1 MPALKLSIE
10 SRKKNMKAQQNSNL
24 HTGTIVR
31 LVGPV
36 IDIRFTDRKLP
47 RLLTALTIPVQDKVI
62 TVEVLEHLDEETV
75 RGVAMESAEGLQR
88 DMIVYDTGAQIK
100 VPVGQAT
107 LGRAFNILGETIDQ
121 EEPIPEDNE
130 RVGIHQP
137 PPAYVEQ
144 RPSSELFITGLK
156 VVDLLAPFVQGG
168 KVGLLGGAG
177 VGKTLLIMEM
187 IHHTSAVHKGV
198 SVFAGVGE
206 RTREGNDLYLQM
218 QRTGVLNDAILVFGE
233 MNEPP
238 GARFRAVFT
247 ALTMAEHFRDEKH
260 QDVLLF
266 IDNVFRYIQAGGEVS
281 ALLGRMTSA
290 VGYQPTLAT
299 EVGELEERIVSTK
312 SGAITSIQAIYVPA
326 DDLTDPAPAATFSH
340 LDATVVL
347 SRQLASQG
355 LYPAVDPLESGSR
368 LLTPRIVGD
377 RHYQIASRVR
387 ETLARY
393 KELRDVIAI
402 LGMEELAEEDR
413 KLVQRARKIQ
423 RFLTQPFVVA
433 EQFTG
438 RKGVFIPLDETL
450 KGFEM
455 ILNGDMDD
463 IAERFFYMT
472 GTIEQVRE
480 AYNKSKAE
488 PEETPEAERTEK
500 AQPTT
505 ETSEKTQEAAA

>member
-1 MPALKLSIE
+1 MTAPS
-10 SRKKNMKAQQNSNL
+10 NMQE
-24 HTGTIVR
+24 HTGFIVR
-31 LVGPV
+31 LIGPV
-36 IDIRFTDRKLP
+36 IDVRFDDRKLP
-47 RLLTALTIPVQDKVI
+47 RLLTALTIPVEDRVI
-62 TVEVLEHLDEETV
+62 TVEVLEHIDERTV
-75 RGVAMESAEGLQR
+75 RGVAMESAEGLR
-88 DMIVYDTGAQIK
+88 REMVVYDTGDQIK
-100 VPVGQAT
+100 VPVGEKT
-107 LGRAFNILGETIDQ
+107 LGRAFNVLGETIDGGQ
-121 EEPIPEDNE
+121 PIPADVE
-130 RVGIHQP
+130 RDGIHQSP
-137 PPAYVEQ
+137 PPYVDQ
-144 RPSSELFITGLK
+144 RPTSDLFITGLK
-156 VVDLLAPFVQGG
+156 VLDLLAPFVRGG

-187 IHHTSAVHKGV
+187 IRHTSAEHQGV

-218 QRTGVLNDAILVFGE
+218 ENSNVLKDAILVFGE

-238 GARFRAVFT
+238 GARFRVAFS
-247 ALTMAEHFRDEKH
+247 ALTMAEYYRDKKH

-290 VGYQPTLAT
+290 VGYQPTLST
-299 EVGELEERIVSTK
+299 EVGELEERIVSTHN
-312 SGAITSIQAIYVPA
+312 GAITSIQAIYVPA

-368 LLTPRIVGD
+368 LLTPRVVGD
-377 RHYQIASRVR
+377 HHYKIATRVR

-413 KLVQRARKIQ
+413 LLVQRARKIQ
-423 RFLTQPFVVA
+423 RFLTQPFFVA

-438 RKGVFIPLDETL
+438 RKGTFVSLNDTL
-450 KGFEM
+450 RGFEM
-455 ILNGDMDD
+455 ILDGELDE
-463 IAERFFYMT
+463 IPERFFYMT
-472 GTIEQVRE
+472 GTIDQVTDNYHQAKLE
-480 AYNKSKAE
+480 NKKKQHAAKESAE
-488 PEETPEAERTEK
+488 GSNPDGEKNSAESAEVAQTEAEK
-500 AQPTT
+500 
-505 ETSEKTQEAAA
+505 

>member
-1 MPALKLSIE
+1 MSPSPQPK
-10 SRKKNMKAQQNSNL
+10 R
-24 HTGTIVR
+24 HTGRIVR
-31 LVGPV
+31 MIGPV
-36 IDIRFTDRKLP
+36 IDVRFPDRKLP
-47 RLLTALTIPVQDKVI
+47 SLQTALTIPVNDEVV
-62 TVEVLEHLDEETV
+62 TVEVLEHLDERTV

-88 DMIVYDTGAQIK
+88 EMLVFDTGSQIQ
-100 VPVGQAT
+100 VPVGPET
-107 LGRAFNILGETIDQ
+107 LGRAFNVLGEIIDQ
-121 EEPIPEDNE
+121 GEPLPEDVE
-130 RVGIHQP
+130 RKGIHQS

-144 RPSSELFITGLK
+144 RPSSELFVTGLK
-156 VVDLLAPFVQGG
+156 VIDLLAPFVRGG

-187 IHHTSAVHKGV
+187 IRHTSAEHEGV

-206 RTREGNDLYLQM
+206 RTREGNDLYQQM
-218 QRTGVLNDAILVFGE
+218 KRSDVLDDAILVFGE

-238 GARFRAVFT
+238 GARFRVVFS
-247 ALTMAEHFRDEKH
+247 ALTMAEHFRDAEK

-290 VGYQPTLAT
+290 VGYQPTLST
-299 EVGELEERIVSTK
+299 EVGELEERIVSTDN
-312 SGAITSIQAIYVPA
+312 GAITSIQAIYVPA

-377 RHYQIASRVR
+377 RHYRIASRVR

-413 KLVQRARKIQ
+413 LLVQRARKIQ
-423 RFLTQPFVVA
+423 RFLTQPFFVA
-433 EQFTG
+433 EAFTG
-438 RKGVFIPLDETL
+438 REGVFISVEDTL
-450 KGFEM
+450 RGFEM
-455 ILNGDMDD
+455 ILNGDLDH
-463 IAERFFYMT
+463 IPERFFYMT
-472 GTIEQVRE
+472 GNIDKVFE
-480 AYNKSKAE
+480 AYEMQEGEKQAHQVKV
-488 PEETPEAERTEK
+488 TP
-500 AQPTT
+500 
-505 ETSEKTQEAAA
+505 

>member
-1 MPALKLSIE
+1 MNPLPQPTKHIG
-10 SRKKNMKAQQNSNL
+10 K
-24 HTGTIVR
+24 IVR
-31 LVGPV
+31 MIGPV
-36 IDIRFTDRKLP
+36 IDVRFPDRKLP
-47 RLLTALTIPVQDKVI
+47 SLQTALHIPVDDAVI
-62 TVEVLEHLDEETV
+62 TLEVLEHLDEITV
-75 RGVAMESAEGLQR
+75 RGVAMESGEGLKR
-88 DMIVYDTGAQIK
+88 DMLVYDTGSQIQ
-100 VPVGQAT
+100 VPVGRVI
-107 LGRAFNILGETIDQ
+107 LGRAFNVLGETID
-121 EEPIPEDNE
+121 EKEPLPDDIE
-130 RVGIHQP
+130 RKGIHQP

-144 RPSSELFITGLK
+144 RPSSDIFITGLK
-156 VVDLLAPFVQGG
+156 VIDLLAPFVRGG

-187 IHHTSAVHKGV
+187 IRHTSAEHEGV

-218 QRTGVLNDAILVFGE
+218 QRSGVLEDAILVFGE

-247 ALTMAEHFRDEKH
+247 ALTMAEHFRDTEK

-312 SGAITSIQAIYVPA
+312 NGAITSIQAIYVPA

-368 LLTPRIVGD
+368 ILTPRIVGQA
-377 RHYQIASRVR
+377 HYRLASRVR

-423 RFLTQPFVVA
+423 RFLTQPFFVA
-433 EQFTG
+433 EAFTG
-438 RKGVFIPLDETL
+438 HKGVFIPLEETL
-450 KGFEM
+450 RGFKM
-455 ILNGDMDD
+455 ILDGDLDD
-463 IAERFFYMT
+463 VPERLFYMT
-472 GTIEQVRE
+472 GTIDQVWQ
-480 AYNKSKAE
+480 AYQ
-488 PEETPEAERTEK
+488 AERSSQKPIPNTATTAQTEYEIPSSGDS
-500 AQPTT
+500 QPLG
-505 ETSEKTQEAAA
+505 ERIPS

>member
-1 MPALKLSIE
+1 MTSPA
-10 SRKKNMKAQQNSNL
+10 NL
-24 HTGTIVR
+24 NNHTGTIIR
-31 LVGPV
+31 LIGPV
-36 IDIRFTDRKLP
+36 IDVRFSDRKLP
-47 RLLTALTIPVQDKVI
+47 RLQNALIIPLANRTITI
-62 TVEVLEHLDEETV
+62 EVLEHLDERTV
-75 RGVAMESAEGLQR
+75 RGIAMESAEGLSR
-88 DMIVYDTGAQIK
+88 DMLVYDTGKQIT
-100 VPVGQAT
+100 VPVGKPT
-107 LGRAFNILGETIDQ
+107 LGRAFNVLGEPIDNGA
-121 EEPIPEDNE
+121 PLPDDVKMWN
-130 RVGIHQP
+130 IHTS
-137 PPAYVEQ
+137 PPAYVRQ
-144 RPSSELFITGLK
+144 RPSSDLFVTGLK
-156 VVDLLAPFVQGG
+156 VIDLLAPFVSGG
-168 KVGLLGGAG
+168 KVGLFGGAG

-187 IHHTSAVHKGV
+187 IRHTSAVHKGV

-218 QRTGVLNDAILVFGE
+218 KRSGVLKDAILVFGE

-238 GARFRAVFT
+238 GARFRVVFS
-247 ALTMAEHFRDEKH
+247 ALTMAEFFRDKQH

-281 ALLGRMTSA
+281 SLLGRMTSA

-312 SGAITSIQAIYVPA
+312 DGAITSIQAIYVPA

-368 LLTPRIVGD
+368 LLTPRVVGD
-377 RHYQIASRVR
+377 RQYKIATRVR

-413 KLVQRARKIQ
+413 LLVKRARKIQ

-433 EQFTG
+433 EAFTG
-438 RKGVFIPLDETL
+438 RKGVYVTIEETL

-455 ILNGDMDD
+455 ILNGDLDK
-463 IAERFFYMT
+463 IPERFFYMT
-472 GTIEQVRE
+472 GTIDQVTDAYQKHQDQQEQE
-480 AYNKSKAE
+480 QAE
-488 PEETPEAERTEK
+488 LNA
-500 AQPTT
+500 
-505 ETSEKTQEAAA
+505 

>member
-1 MPALKLSIE
+1 MSEQTKST
-10 SRKKNMKAQQNSNL
+10 L
-24 HTGTIVR
+24 HTGSIVR
-31 LVGPV
+31 LIGPV
-36 IDIRFTDRKLP
+36 IDVRFKDRKLP
-47 RLLTALTIPVQDKVI
+47 RLLTALTIPVENRVI
-62 TVEVLEHLDEETV
+62 TVEVLEHIDEQTV
-75 RGVAMESAEGLQR
+75 RGVAMESADGLQR
-88 DMIVYDTGAQIK
+88 DMTVYDMGTQIR
-100 VPVGQAT
+100 VPVGKAT
-107 LGRAFNILGETIDQ
+107 LGRAFNVLGETIDGKD
-121 EEPIPEDNE
+121 EIPSDVE
-130 RVGIHQP
+130 RKGIHQS
-137 PPAYVEQ
+137 PPAYTEQ

-156 VVDLLAPFVQGG
+156 VIDLLAPFVRGG

-187 IHHTSAVHKGV
+187 IRHTSAVHKGV

-218 QRTGVLNDAILVFGE
+218 KNAGVLNDAILVFGE

-247 ALTMAEHFRDEKH
+247 ALTMAEHYRDEKH

-299 EVGELEERIVSTK
+299 EVGELEERIVSTHN
-312 SGAITSIQAIYVPA
+312 GAITSIQAIYVPA

-347 SRQLASQG
+347 SRQLSSQG

-377 RHYQIASRVR
+377 KHYQIASRVR

-413 KLVQRARKIQ
+413 NLVQRARKIQ
-423 RFLTQPFVVA
+423 RFLTQPFFVA
-433 EQFTG
+433 QQFTG
-438 RKGVFIPLDETL
+438 REGAFVPLDETL
-450 KGFEM
+450 KGFEQ
-455 ILNGDMDD
+455 ILNGDLDE
-463 IAERFFYMT
+463 IPERFFYMT
-472 GTIEQVRE
+472 GTIDQVVQ
-480 AYNKSKAE
+480 AYESHKEEVAKENEEKSKQSS
-488 PEETPEAERTEK
+488 EEEQPQEAESPEVS
-500 AQPTT
+500 A
-505 ETSEKTQEAAA
+505 

>member
-1 MPALKLSIE
+1 
-10 SRKKNMKAQQNSNL
+10 
-24 HTGTIVR
+24 
-31 LVGPV
+31 
-36 IDIRFTDRKLP
+36 
-47 RLLTALTIPVQDKVI
+47 VI
-62 TVEVLEHLDEETV
+62 TVEVLEHLDERTV

-88 DMIVYDTGAQIK
+88 EMTVYDTGSQIK
-100 VPVGQAT
+100 VPVGKET
-107 LGRAFNILGETIDQ
+107 LGRAFNVLGEPID
-121 EEPIPEDNE
+121 EGDPIPEDVE
-130 RVGIHQP
+130 RKGIHQP
-137 PPAYVEQ
+137 PPTYVEQ
-144 RPSSELFITGLK
+144 KPSSELFVTGLK
-156 VVDLLAPFVQGG
+156 VIDLLAPFVRGG

-187 IHHTSAVHKGV
+187 IRHTSAVHEGV

-218 QRTGVLNDAILVFGE
+218 QHSNVLNDAILVFGE

-247 ALTMAEHFRDEKH
+247 ALTMAEHFRDTQH

-266 IDNVFRYIQAGGEVS
+266 IDNVFRYIQAGGEIS

-312 SGAITSIQAIYVPA
+312 DGAITSIQAIYVPA

-368 LLTPRIVGD
+368 LLTPRIVGE
-377 RHYQIASRVR
+377 RHYQIATRVR

-413 KLVQRARKIQ
+413 RLVQRARKIQ

-433 EQFTG
+433 EAFTG
-438 RKGVFIPLDETL
+438 RKGVYIPIDETL
-450 KGFEM
+450 RGFEM
-455 ILNGDMDD
+455 ILDGKLDE
-463 IAERFFYMT
+463 IPERMFYMT
-472 GTIEQVRE
+472 GTIDSVIEVHE
-480 AYNKSKAE
+480 KSK
-488 PEETPEAERTEK
+488 K
-500 AQPTT
+500 AQVVQPKEVTI
-505 ETSEKTQEAAA
+505 A

>member
-1 MPALKLSIE
+1 MNPTPKPTP
-10 SRKKNMKAQQNSNL
+10 
-24 HTGTIVR
+24 HTGKIVR
-31 LVGPV
+31 LIGPV
-36 IDIRFTDRKLP
+36 IDVRFQDRKLP
-47 RLLTALTIPVQDKVI
+47 GLQTALTIPVDDETVV
-62 TVEVLEHLDEETV
+62 TVEVLEHIDERTV
-75 RGVAMESAEGLQR
+75 RGVAMQSAVGLKR
-88 DMIVYDTGAQIK
+88 DMLVHDTGSQIK
-100 VPVGQAT
+100 VPVGKAT
-107 LGRAFNILGETIDQ
+107 LGRAFNVLGETIDEG
-121 EEPIPEDNE
+121 EELPENVE
-130 RVGIHQP
+130 KKGIHQS

-156 VVDLLAPFVQGG
+156 VIDLLAPFVRGG

-177 VGKTLLIMEM
+177 VGKTLLITEM
-187 IHHTSAVHKGV
+187 IRHTSAEHEGV

-218 QRTGVLNDAILVFGE
+218 KRSGVLEDAILVFGE

-247 ALTMAEHFRDEKH
+247 ALTMAEHFRDTEH

-299 EVGELEERIVSTK
+299 EVGALEERIVSTK
-312 SGAITSIQAIYVPA
+312 NGAITSIQAIYVPA

-368 LLTPRIVGD
+368 ILTPRIVGN
-377 RHYQIASRVR
+377 RHYEIASRVR

-423 RFLTQPFVVA
+423 RFLTQPFFVA
-433 EQFTG
+433 EAFTG
-438 RKGVFIPLDETL
+438 REGVFIPIEETL
-450 KGFEM
+450 RGFQM
-455 ILNGDMDD
+455 ILDGEMDE
-463 IAERFFYMT
+463 IPERFFYMT
-472 GTIEQVRE
+472 GTVDQVLL
-480 AYNKSKAE
+480 AYNQQIAEKEQSRTPAGQTDIKASQ
-488 PEETPEAERTEK
+488 PESEAI
-500 AQPTT
+500 
-505 ETSEKTQEAAA
+505 QEQGQG

>member
-1 MPALKLSIE
+1 MNAPIPST
-10 SRKKNMKAQQNSNL
+10 N
-24 HTGTIVR
+24 HTGSIVR
-31 LVGPV
+31 MIGPV
-36 IDIRFTDRKLP
+36 IDIRFPDRKLP
-47 RLLTALTIPVQDKVI
+47 SLQTAIIIPLEDDVI
-62 TVEVLEHLDEETV
+62 TVEVLEHLDEQTV
-75 RGVAMESAEGLQR
+75 RGVAMESAQGLRR
-88 DMIVYDTGAQIK
+88 DMIAYDTGSQIH
-100 VPVGQAT
+100 VPVGKAT
-107 LGRAFNILGETIDQ
+107 LGRAFNVLGETIDGG
-121 EEPIPEDNE
+121 ERLPIEVE
-130 RVGIHQP
+130 RKGIHQSP
-137 PPAYVEQ
+137 PSYVEQ
-144 RPSSELFITGLK
+144 RPSSDLFITGLK
-156 VVDLLAPFVQGG
+156 VIDLLAPFVRGG

-187 IHHTSAVHKGV
+187 IRHTSAEHEGV

-218 QRTGVLNDAILVFGE
+218 QRTDVLDDAILVFGE

-238 GARFRAVFT
+238 GARFRVVYT
-247 ALTMAEHFRDEKH
+247 ALTMAEYFRDTEH

-312 SGAITSIQAIYVPA
+312 DGAITSIQAIYVPA

-377 RHYQIASRVR
+377 RHYQIASRIR

-413 KLVQRARKIQ
+413 LLVQRARKIQ
-423 RFLTQPFVVA
+423 RFLTQPFFVA
-433 EQFTG
+433 EAFTG
-438 RKGVFIPLDETL
+438 REGVFVPLDETL
-450 KGFEM
+450 HGFEM
-455 ILNGDMDD
+455 ILNGECDE
-463 IAERFFYMT
+463 IPERMFYMT
-472 GTIEQVRE
+472 GTIDQVLENYHQRE
-480 AYNKSKAE
+480 KNQQE
-488 PEETPEAERTEK
+488 DPPQPEVVP
-500 AQPTT
+500 
-505 ETSEKTQEAAA
+505 

>member
-1 MPALKLSIE
+1 MSPSIQHA
-10 SRKKNMKAQQNSNL
+10 K
-24 HTGTIVR
+24 HTGKIVR
-31 LVGPV
+31 IIGPV
-36 IDIRFTDRKLP
+36 IDVRFPDRKLP
-47 RLLTALTIPVQDKVI
+47 GLQTALTIPIDNRLI
-62 TVEVLEHLDEETV
+62 TVEVLEHLDERTV

-88 DMIVYDTGAQIK
+88 DMLVHDTGSQIQ
-100 VPVGQAT
+100 VPVGKAT
-107 LGRAFNILGETIDQ
+107 LGRAFNVLGEPID
-121 EEPIPEDNE
+121 EGEPIPDDVE
-130 RVGIHQP
+130 RMGIHQP

-144 RPSSELFITGLK
+144 RPSSELFVTGLK
-156 VVDLLAPFVQGG
+156 VIDLLAPFVRGG

-187 IHHTSAVHKGV
+187 IRHTSAVHEGV

-218 QRTGVLNDAILVFGE
+218 QRSKVLNDAILVFGE

-247 ALTMAEHFRDEKH
+247 ALTMAEHFRDTQQ

-266 IDNVFRYIQAGGEVS
+266 IDNVFRYIQAGGEIS

-290 VGYQPTLAT
+290 VGYQPTLST

-312 SGAITSIQAIYVPA
+312 DGAITSIQAIYVPA

-368 LLTPRIVGD
+368 LLTPRIVGE
-377 RHYQIASRVR
+377 RHYQIASQVR

-413 KLVQRARKIQ
+413 VLVQRARKIQ

-433 EQFTG
+433 EAFTG
-438 RKGVFIPLDETL
+438 RKGVYIPVEETL
-450 KGFEM
+450 RGFEM
-455 ILNGDMDD
+455 ILDGKLDE
-463 IAERFFYMT
+463 IPERMFYMM
-472 GTIEQVRE
+472 GTIDSVIE
-480 AYNKSKAE
+480 AYEKSKSFE
-488 PEETPEAERTEK
+488 TSMPEEAP
-500 AQPTT
+500 
-505 ETSEKTQEAAA
+505 SV

>member
-1 MPALKLSIE
+1 MI
-10 SRKKNMKAQQNSNL
+10 
-24 HTGTIVR
+24 
-31 LVGPV
+31 GPV
-36 IDIRFTDRKLP
+36 IDVRFPDRKLP
-47 RLLTALTIPVQDKVI
+47 SLLTALTIPVKDEVV
-62 TVEVLEHLDEETV
+62 TVEVLEHLDERTV

-88 DMIVYDTGAQIK
+88 EMTVHDTGSQIQ
-100 VPVGQAT
+100 VPVGRAT
-107 LGRAFNILGETIDQ
+107 LGRAFNVLGESIDHGD
-121 EEPIPEDNE
+121 PLPEDIE
-130 RVGIHQP
+130 RKGIHQP
-137 PPAYVEQ
+137 PPSYVEQ

-156 VVDLLAPFVQGG
+156 VIDLLAPFVRGG

-187 IHHTSAVHKGV
+187 IRHTSAEHEGV

-218 QRTGVLNDAILVFGE
+218 KRSKVLEDAILVFGE

-247 ALTMAEHFRDEKH
+247 ALTMAEHFRDTEN

-312 SGAITSIQAIYVPA
+312 NGAITSIQAIYVPA

-377 RHYQIASRVR
+377 RHYRIASRVR

-413 KLVQRARKIQ
+413 RLVQRARKIQ
-423 RFLTQPFVVA
+423 RYLTQPFFVA
-433 EQFTG
+433 EAFTG
-438 RKGVFIPLDETL
+438 REGVFIPIEETL
-450 KGFEM
+450 RGFEM
-455 ILNGDMDD
+455 ILDGELDH
-463 IAERFFYMT
+463 IPERYFYMT
-472 GTIEQVRE
+472 GVIDQVIEAFDAQQEQPESPGAE
-480 AYNKSKAE
+480 AKA
-488 PEETPEAERTEK
+488 
-500 AQPTT
+500 
-505 ETSEKTQEAAA
+505 

>member
-1 MPALKLSIE
+1 MI
-10 SRKKNMKAQQNSNL
+10 
-24 HTGTIVR
+24 
-31 LVGPV
+31 GPV
-36 IDIRFTDRKLP
+36 IDVRFPDRKLP
-47 RLLTALTIPVQDKVI
+47 SLQTALTIPIDGRVI
-62 TVEVLEHLDEETV
+62 TLEVLEHLDERTV
-75 RGVAMESAEGLQR
+75 RGVAMESAEGLRR
-88 DMIVYDTGAQIK
+88 DMTVYDTGSQIQ
-100 VPVGQAT
+100 VPVGKAT
-107 LGRAFNILGETIDQ
+107 LGRAFNVLGETIDNG
-121 EEPIPEDNE
+121 EPLPDDVEMK
-130 RVGIHQP
+130 GIHQP

-144 RPSSELFITGLK
+144 RPSSELFVTGLK
-156 VVDLLAPFVQGG
+156 VIDLLAPFVRGG

-187 IHHTSAVHKGV
+187 IRHTSAEHEGV

-206 RTREGNDLYLQM
+206 RTREGNDLYIQMKRSKVLQ
-218 QRTGVLNDAILVFGE
+218 DAILVFGE

-247 ALTMAEHFRDEKH
+247 ALTMAEHFRDTQN

-299 EVGELEERIVSTK
+299 EVGELEERIVSTEN
-312 SGAITSIQAIYVPA
+312 GAITSIQAIYVPA

-368 LLTPRIVGD
+368 LLTPRIVGE
-377 RHYQIASRVR
+377 RHYKIASRVR

-413 KLVQRARKIQ
+413 LLVQRARKIQ
-423 RFLTQPFVVA
+423 RFLTQPFFVA
-433 EQFTG
+433 EAFTG
-438 RKGVFIPLDETL
+438 RKGVYISIEETL
-450 KGFEM
+450 QGFEK
-455 ILNGDMDD
+455 ILDGKVDN
-463 IAERFFYMT
+463 IPERFFYMT
-472 GTIEQVRE
+472 GTIDQVLETYQQEMALKKEQ
-480 AYNKSKAE
+480 
-488 PEETPEAERTEK
+488 
-500 AQPTT
+500 QQ
-505 ETSEKTQEAAA
+505 SEVVG

>member
-1 MPALKLSIE
+1 MNPLPKP
-10 SRKKNMKAQQNSNL
+10 KT
-24 HTGTIVR
+24 HTGTIVS
-31 LVGPV
+31 LIGPV
-36 IDIRFTDRKLP
+36 IDVRFPDRKLP
-47 RLLTALTIPVQDKVI
+47 ALMTALSIPADDEII
-62 TVEVLEHLDEETV
+62 TVEVLEHLDERTI

-88 DMIVYDTGAQIK
+88 DMIVYDTGSQIQ
-100 VPVGQAT
+100 VPVGKAT
-107 LGRAFNILGETIDQ
+107 LGRAFNVLGEPID
-121 EEPIPEDNE
+121 EGDALPEDIE
-130 RVGIHQP
+130 RRGIHQP

-144 RPSSELFITGLK
+144 RPSSDLFITGLK
-156 VVDLLAPFVQGG
+156 VIDLLAPFVRGG

-187 IHHTSAVHKGV
+187 IRHTSAEHEGV

-218 QRTGVLNDAILVFGE
+218 KKTGVLEDAILLFGE

-238 GARFRAVFT
+238 GARFRAVFS
-247 ALTMAEHFRDEKH
+247 ALTMAEYFRDTAK

-299 EVGELEERIVSTK
+299 EVGELEERIVSTEN
-312 SGAITSIQAIYVPA
+312 GAITSIQAIYVPA

-377 RHYQIASRVR
+377 RHYKIASRIR

-413 KLVQRARKIQ
+413 LLVQRARKIQ
-423 RFLTQPFVVA
+423 RFLTQPFFVA
-433 EQFTG
+433 EAFTG
-438 RKGVFIPLDETL
+438 REGVFVPLDDTL
-450 KGFEM
+450 HGFEM
-455 ILNGDMDD
+455 ILNGDLDE
-463 IAERFFYMT
+463 IPERFFYMT
-472 GTIEQVRE
+472 GPIDSVTAAYKQHQAE
-480 AYNKSKAE
+480 AASQQENE
-488 PEETPEAERTEK
+488 IPP
-500 AQPTT
+500 Q
-505 ETSEKTQEAAA
+505 TSEEIT

>member
-1 MPALKLSIE
+1 MTVP
-10 SRKKNMKAQQNSNL
+10 SNL
-24 HTGTIVR
+24 QEHTGFIVR
-31 LVGPV
+31 LIGPV
-36 IDIRFTDRKLP
+36 VDVRFEDRKLP
-47 RLLTALTIPVQDKVI
+47 RLLTALTIPLKDRTI
-62 TVEVLEHLDEETV
+62 TVEVLEHLDEQTV
-75 RGVAMESAEGLQR
+75 RGVAMESTEGLR
-88 DMIVYDTGAQIK
+88 REMVVYDTGGQIK
-100 VPVGQAT
+100 VPVGEKT
-107 LGRAFNILGETIDQ
+107 LGRAFNVLGETIDGG
-121 EEPIPEDNE
+121 EEIPADVE
-130 RVGIHQP
+130 RIGIHQSP
-137 PPAYVEQ
+137 PPYVDQ
-144 RPSSELFITGLK
+144 RPTSDLFITGLK
-156 VVDLLAPFVQGG
+156 VLDLLAPFVRGG
-168 KVGLLGGAG
+168 KVGLMGGAG

-187 IHHTSAVHKGV
+187 IRHTSAEHKGV

-218 QRTGVLNDAILVFGE
+218 ENSGVLKDAILVFGE

-238 GARFRAVFT
+238 GARFRVAFS
-247 ALTMAEHFRDEKH
+247 ALTMAEYYRDEKH

-299 EVGELEERIVSTK
+299 EVGELEERIVSTNN
-312 SGAITSIQAIYVPA
+312 GAITSIQAIYVPA

-368 LLTPRIVGD
+368 LLTPRVVGEQ
-377 RHYQIASRVR
+377 HYKIATRVR

-413 KLVQRARKIQ
+413 LLVQRARKIQ
-423 RFLTQPFVVA
+423 RFLTQPFFVA

-438 RKGVFIPLDETL
+438 RKGAFVPLKETL
-450 KGFEM
+450 RGFEM
-455 ILNGDMDD
+455 ILNGDLDEVP
-463 IAERFFYMT
+463 ERFFYMT
-472 GTIEQVRE
+472 GTIDQVVD
-480 AYNKSKAE
+480 AFNQSKQANKAKAQAAKANTKDAKADQNAAPSTEGEGVKAE
-488 PEETPEAERTEK
+488 
-500 AQPTT
+500 
-505 ETSEKTQEAAA
+505 AAK

>member
-1 MPALKLSIE
+1 MNPLPKP
-10 SRKKNMKAQQNSNL
+10 KKHVGK
-24 HTGTIVR
+24 IVR
-31 LVGPV
+31 LIGPV
-36 IDIRFTDRKLP
+36 IDARFPDRKLP
-47 RLLTALTIPVQDKVI
+47 SLQTALTIPVEDTVI
-62 TVEVLEHLDEETV
+62 TLEVLEHLDERTV

-88 DMIVYDTGAQIK
+88 DMPVYDTGAQIQ
-100 VPVGQAT
+100 VPVGKVT
-107 LGRAFNILGETIDQ
+107 LGRAFNVLGETIDKKETLP
-121 EEPIPEDNE
+121 EEIE
-130 RVGIHQP
+130 RMGIHQS

-156 VVDLLAPFVQGG
+156 VLDLLAPFVRGG
-168 KVGLLGGAG
+168 KIGLLGGAG

-187 IHHTSAVHKGV
+187 IRHTSAEHEGV

-218 QRTGVLNDAILVFGE
+218 QKSDVLKDAILVFGE

-238 GARFRAVFT
+238 GARFRVVFT
-247 ALTMAEHFRDEKH
+247 ALTMAEYFRDSER

-312 SGAITSIQAIYVPA
+312 NGAITSIQAIYVPA

-368 LLTPRIVGD
+368 ILTPRIVGEE
-377 RHYQIASRVR
+377 HYRIASRVR

-402 LGMEELAEEDR
+402 LGLEELAEEDR

-423 RFLTQPFVVA
+423 RFMTQPFFVA
-433 EQFTG
+433 EAFTG
-438 RKGVFIPLDETL
+438 HKGVFIPLDETL
-450 KGFEM
+450 RGFKM
-455 ILNGDMDD
+455 ILDGDLDE
-463 IAERFFYMT
+463 IPERFFYMT
-472 GTIEQVRE
+472 GTIDQVRQ
-480 AYNKSKAE
+480 AFKDHRA
-488 PEETPEAERTEK
+488 TEK
-500 AQPTT
+500 STDRSDQSTQSTPLNETTPSGNVQPPQNGTP
-505 ETSEKTQEAAA
+505 Q

>member
-1 MPALKLSIE
+1 MNATTTNTK
-10 SRKKNMKAQQNSNL
+10 Q

-31 LVGPV
+31 LIGPV
-36 IDIRFTDRKLP
+36 IDVRFNDRKLP
-47 RLLTALTIPVQDKVI
+47 KLQTALTIQVEDRVI
-62 TVEVLEHLDEETV
+62 TVEVLEHIDERTV
-75 RGVAMESAEGLQR
+75 RGVAMESAEGLRR
-88 DMIVYDTGAQIK
+88 DMVVIDTGDQIE
-100 VPVGQAT
+100 VPVGKQT
-107 LGRAFNILGETIDQ
+107 MGRAFNVLGETIDGG
-121 EEPIPEDNE
+121 EPLPPD
-130 RVGIHQP
+130 VPKMGIHQS
-137 PPAYVEQ
+137 PPAYVDQ
-144 RPSSELFITGLK
+144 RPSSDLFITGLK
-156 VVDLLAPFVQGG
+156 VIDLLAPFVRGG

-187 IHHTSAVHKGV
+187 IHHTSSVHQGV

-218 QRTGVLNDAILVFGE
+218 QRSDVLKDAILVFGE

-238 GARFRAVFT
+238 GARFRVAFT
-247 ALTMAEHFRDEKH
+247 ALTMAEYFRDNKH

-299 EVGELEERIVSTK
+299 EVGELEERIVSTQN
-312 SGAITSIQAIYVPA
+312 GAITSIQAIYVPA

-368 LLTPRIVGD
+368 LLSPRVVGD
-377 RHYQIASRVR
+377 KHYHIATQVR

-413 KLVQRARKIQ
+413 LLVQRARKIQ
-423 RFLTQPFVVA
+423 RFLTQPFFVA

-438 RKGVFIPLDETL
+438 REGVFVPLNETL
-450 KGFEM
+450 RGFEM
-455 ILNGDMDD
+455 ILNGDLDE
-463 IAERFFYMT
+463 IPERFFYMT
-472 GTIEQVRE
+472 GTIDSVIANFKNRKQKDSDEKTAAAGQ
-480 AYNKSKAE
+480 ADAE
-488 PEETPEAERTEK
+488 EPAQEPEAETEG
-500 AQPTT
+500 TT
-505 ETSEKTQEAAA
+505 ADQA

>member
-1 MPALKLSIE
+1 M
-10 SRKKNMKAQQNSNL
+10 
-24 HTGTIVR
+24 
-31 LVGPV
+31 
-36 IDIRFTDRKLP
+36 IR
-47 RLLTALTIPVQDKVI
+47 
-62 TVEVLEHLDEETV
+62 
-75 RGVAMESAEGLQR
+75 
-88 DMIVYDTGAQIK
+88 
-100 VPVGQAT
+100 
-107 LGRAFNILGETIDQ
+107 
-121 EEPIPEDNE
+121 
-130 RVGIHQP
+130 
-137 PPAYVEQ
+137 
-144 RPSSELFITGLK
+144 
-156 VVDLLAPFVQGG
+156 
-168 KVGLLGGAG
+168 
-177 VGKTLLIMEM
+177 
-187 IHHTSAVHKGV
+187 HTSTEHKGV

-218 QRTGVLNDAILVFGE
+218 QRSGVLKDAILIFGE

-247 ALTMAEHFRDEKH
+247 ALTMAEHFRDIEK

-299 EVGELEERIVSTK
+299 EVGELEERIVSTEN
-312 SGAITSIQAIYVPA
+312 GAITSIQAIYVPA

-377 RHYQIASRVR
+377 EHYQVASLVR

-413 KLVQRARKIQ
+413 RLVQRARKIQ
-423 RFLTQPFVVA
+423 RFLTQPFFVA
-433 EQFTG
+433 EAFTG
-438 RKGVFIPLDETL
+438 HQGVFVSLDETL
-450 KGFEM
+450 RGFKM
-455 ILNGDMDD
+455 ILDGDLDH
-463 IAERFFYMT
+463 IPERMFYMT
-472 GTIEQVRE
+472 GTIDQVLE
-480 AYNKSKAE
+480 TYQTHQNSIE
-488 PEETPEAERTEK
+488 SLSSSDVETPLPAGGV
-500 AQPTT
+500 
-505 ETSEKTQEAAA
+505 SKTDRQQ

>member
-1 MPALKLSIE
+1 MNPLPKPT
-10 SRKKNMKAQQNSNL
+10 KHVGK
-24 HTGTIVR
+24 IVR
-31 LVGPV
+31 MIGPV
-36 IDIRFTDRKLP
+36 IDVRFSDRKLP
-47 RLLTALTIPVQDKVI
+47 SLQTALNIPFDNKVI
-62 TVEVLEHLDEETV
+62 TLEVLEHLDERTV
-75 RGVAMESAEGLQR
+75 RGITMESTEGLKR
-88 DMIVYDTGAQIK
+88 DMLVYDTGSQIQ
-100 VPVGQAT
+100 VPVGKPT
-107 LGRAFNILGETIDQ
+107 LGRAFNVLGETID
-121 EEPIPEDNE
+121 EKDPLPDDVELM
-130 RVGIHQP
+130 GIHQP

-144 RPSSELFITGLK
+144 RPSSELFVTGLK
-156 VVDLLAPFVQGG
+156 VIDLLAPFVRGG

-187 IHHTSAVHKGV
+187 IRHTSAEHEGV

-218 QRTGVLNDAILVFGE
+218 QRSGVLEDAILVFGE

-247 ALTMAEHFRDEKH
+247 ALTMAEHFRDTEK

-281 ALLGRMTSA
+281 SLLGRMTSA

-312 SGAITSIQAIYVPA
+312 NGAITSIQAIYVPA

-368 LLTPRIVGD
+368 LLTPRIVGEE
-377 RHYQIASRVR
+377 HYRIASRIR

-402 LGMEELAEEDR
+402 LGMEELAEKDR

-423 RFLTQPFVVA
+423 RFLTQPFFVA
-433 EQFTG
+433 EAFTG
-438 RKGVFIPLDETL
+438 HKGVYVPLDATL
-450 KGFEM
+450 RGFKK
-455 ILNGDMDD
+455 ILDGDLDE
-463 IAERFFYMT
+463 IPERMFYMT
-472 GTIEQVRE
+472 GTIDQV
-480 AYNKSKAE
+480 
-488 PEETPEAERTEK
+488 EK
-500 AQPTT
+500 AYKEHKSQ
-505 ETSEKTQEAAA
+505 EEESNAGKTPANKNDGSLPVSSQT

>member
-1 MPALKLSIE
+1 MI
-10 SRKKNMKAQQNSNL
+10 
-24 HTGTIVR
+24 
-31 LVGPV
+31 GPV
-36 IDIRFTDRKLP
+36 IDVRFPDRKLP
-47 RLLTALTIPVQDKVI
+47 SLQTALTIPVNEKVV
-62 TVEVLEHLDEETV
+62 TVEVLEHLDERTV

-88 DMIVYDTGAQIK
+88 EMIVYDTGSQIQ
-100 VPVGQAT
+100 VPVGRET
-107 LGRAFNILGETIDQ
+107 LGRAFNVLGETIDQ
-121 EEPIPEDNE
+121 GEPLPDDVE
-130 RVGIHQP
+130 RKGIHQP

-144 RPSSELFITGLK
+144 RPSSELFVTGLK
-156 VVDLLAPFVQGG
+156 VIDLLAPFVRGG

-187 IHHTSAVHKGV
+187 IRHTSAEHEGV

-218 QRTGVLNDAILVFGE
+218 QRSDVLKDAILVFGE

-238 GARFRAVFT
+238 GARFRVVFS
-247 ALTMAEHFRDEKH
+247 ALTMAEHFRDTER

-299 EVGELEERIVSTK
+299 EVGELEERIVSTDN
-312 SGAITSIQAIYVPA
+312 GAITSIQAIYVPA

-377 RHYQIASRVR
+377 RHYRIASRVR

-413 KLVQRARKIQ
+413 LLVQRARKIQ
-423 RFLTQPFVVA
+423 RFLTQPFFVA
-433 EQFTG
+433 EAFTG
-438 RKGVFIPLDETL
+438 RKGVFLPIEETL
-450 KGFEM
+450 HGFEM
-455 ILNGDMDD
+455 ILNGELDA
-463 IAERFFYMT
+463 IPERMFYMT
-472 GTIEQVRE
+472 GTIDHVVE
-480 AYNKSKAE
+480 AYEKQEDAK
-488 PEETPEAERTEK
+488 PTRQPEAT
-500 AQPTT
+500 P
-505 ETSEKTQEAAA
+505 

>member
-1 MPALKLSIE
+1 MI
-10 SRKKNMKAQQNSNL
+10 
-24 HTGTIVR
+24 
-31 LVGPV
+31 GPV
-36 IDIRFTDRKLP
+36 IDIRFPDKKLP
-47 RLLTALTIPVQDKVI
+47 SLQTALTIPVDDRVI
-62 TVEVLEHLDEETV
+62 TLEVLEHLNEQTV
-75 RGVAMESAEGLQR
+75 RGVTMESAEGLRR
-88 DMIVYDTGAQIK
+88 DMTVYDTGSQIQ
-100 VPVGQAT
+100 VPVGKVT
-107 LGRAFNILGETIDQ
+107 LGRAFNVLGETIDKGDPLPDDV
-121 EEPIPEDNE
+121 EMK
-130 RVGIHQP
+130 GIHQP

-144 RPSSELFITGLK
+144 RPSSELFVTGLK
-156 VVDLLAPFVQGG
+156 VIDLLAPFVRGG

-187 IHHTSAVHKGV
+187 IRHTSAEHEGV

-218 QRTGVLNDAILVFGE
+218 QRSKVLQDAILVFGE

-247 ALTMAEHFRDEKH
+247 ALTMAEHFRDTEN

-299 EVGELEERIVSTK
+299 EVGELEERIVSTEN
-312 SGAITSIQAIYVPA
+312 GAITSIQAIYVPA

-368 LLTPRIVGD
+368 LLTPRIVGE
-377 RHYQIASRVR
+377 RHYKVASRVR

-413 KLVQRARKIQ
+413 LLVQRARKIQ
-423 RFLTQPFVVA
+423 RFLTQPFFVA
-433 EQFTG
+433 EAFTG
-438 RKGVFIPLDETL
+438 REGVYIHIEETL
-450 KGFEM
+450 RGFEM
-455 ILNGDMDD
+455 ILDGKVDN
-463 IAERFFYMT
+463 IPERFFYMT
-472 GTIEQVRE
+472 GTIDQVVAAHEKEIEAKQGQRE
-480 AYNKSKAE
+480 M
-488 PEETPEAERTEK
+488 ETV
-500 AQPTT
+500 
-505 ETSEKTQEAAA
+505 S